1 MKSTCK
7 RNNSRSMKQKRNCS
21 RNIKKTCSSKRIIKK
36 KCPVTRITKKKCINR
51 KTNTSLLCKRKLSV
65 CRKSTKKST
74 SRNQKR
80 TNICKRKTSKPV
92 SRNINKRSK
101 SRCVSRK
108 IQKVPTRSRCVKKR
122 NRKQKKGPKR
132 PRNAYVMFFTGL
144 YKQESKKGKIQCI
157 TEFGKCAGKLW
168 RNMDCKQKKPFLL
181 LANKDLQRYNKEM
194 KKC

>member
-51 KTNTSLLCKRKLSV
+51 KTNKSLCKRKLSV

-74 SRNQKR
+74 SRNQR
-80 TNICKRKTSKPV
+80 CTNICKRKTSKPV

-101 SRCVSRK
+101 TRCVGRT
-108 IQKVPTRSRCVKKR
+108 IQKVTKRSRCIKR
-122 NRKQKKGPKR
+122 RNKKQKKGPKR

-144 YKQESKKGKIQCI
+144 YKQESKKAKIQCI
-157 TEFGKCAGKLW
+157 TDFVKCAGQLW

-181 LANKDLQRYNKEM
+181 LANKDLQRYNKAT